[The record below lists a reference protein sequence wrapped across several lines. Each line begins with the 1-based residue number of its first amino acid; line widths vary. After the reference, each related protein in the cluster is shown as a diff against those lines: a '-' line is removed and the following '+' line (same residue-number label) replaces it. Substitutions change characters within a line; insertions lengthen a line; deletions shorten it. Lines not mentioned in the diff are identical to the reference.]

1 MHCDRVY
8 STLKRFGLDAGEAE
22 DVVPDVF
29 LRAWRSLPDFK
40 GRAKLSTWLYRI
52 AFNEAQRRMKSRDP
66 ALASSDLTD
75 GGSPI
80 AIPERQQLG
89 PEAQSLDREF
99 EALVRR
105 ALDKLPIDWRAAV
118 VLRDIDGLTT
128 EEAAEVCGL
137 SQAAFK
143 SRLHRTRMHLR
154 TLLAPYLEFDASDVR
169 Q

>member
-1 MHCDRVY
+1 MYGLGTDRVY
-8 STLKRFGLDAGEAE
+8 STLKGFGLDAGEAE
-22 DVVPDVF
+22 DVVQDVF
-29 LRAWRSLPDFK
+29 LRAW
-40 GRAKLSTWLYRI
+40 
-52 AFNEAQRRMKSRDP
+52 
-66 ALASSDLTD
+66 
-75 GGSPI
+75 
-80 AIPERQQLG
+80 
-89 PEAQSLDREF
+89 
-99 EALVRR
+99 RR

-143 SRLHRTRMHLR
+143 SRLRRARMHLR